1 MEMSTVEDRGAAR
14 PIPSTEETRAW
25 VAEMM
30 AKVADGSIW
39 REVARQPR
47 PEEIVD
53 RWRRSR
59 TA

>member
-1 MEMSTVEDRGAAR
+1 MSTAGDRGAAR

-25 VAEMM
+25 VAAVRARIE
-30 AKVADGSIW
+30 DGSIW
-39 REVARQPR
+39 REVARQPQ

-53 RWRRSR
+53 QWRRSR